1 MDLGIGA
8 MIASSFKSQADLAML
23 QGQLKMYEQ
32 SPQGQAQMEE
42 LKDRR
47 LDRAV
52 RHKAIIDSQRLVI
65 ADLQAKLVSN
75 PAPSADTVKTINASI
90 AIEQKY
96 LDHLLALA

>member
-32 SPQGQAQMEE
+32 SPQGLAQLEE

-47 LDRAV
+47 LERAV
-52 RHKAIIDSQRLVI
+52 KHKELLDSQLQQI
-65 ADLQAKLVSN
+65 ADLQAKLVAN
-75 PAPSADTVKTINASI
+75 PAPSGDLAAAIKTSVAH
-90 AIEQKY
+90 EQKY
-96 LDHLLALA
+96 LEHLRSLL